1 MASTEFVDPYLDPAT
16 GILRN
21 KLGATDQIALDQAEG
36 DLVFLRLTKLMSE
49 GVPAPR
55 GDLDEMRQIH
65 RTLFQDVYDW
75 AGDIRTVDIRK
86 PGANAQPFLAVSKID
101 LASSYVQGELAD
113 EKMLV
118 GLDREAF
125 IGRISHY
132 YDQFNY
138 MHPFREGNGRT
149 QRVLISRIAH
159 HAGWDLDWRQVSGD
173 ENDAASRAGA
183 EAFDLEPLRDM
194 FDKIVTGPSNVTE
207 QTDGVDRA
215 LSAFGHRSPR
225 STGGEGREGS
235 AAEGHRR
242 RRSTEP
248 DLGR

>member
-49 GVPAPR
+49 GVSAPR
-55 GDLDEMRQIH
+55 GDLDEIREIH

-86 PGANAQPFLAVSKID
+86 PGADAQPFLAVSKIE
-101 LASSYVQGELAD
+101 LASSYIQGELAD
-113 EKMLV
+113 EKMLL
-118 GLDREAF
+118 GLDRDAF

-159 HAGWDLDWRQVSGD
+159 HAGWELDWRQVSGE

-183 EAFDLEPLRDM
+183 EAFDLQPLHRM
-194 FDKIVTGPSNVTE
+194 FDKIVIGPAASTE
-207 QTDGVDRA
+207 TQEGAERA
-215 LSAFGHRSPR
+215 RSAFGHRAGRPLTPDASAEPKSP
-225 STGGEGREGS
+225 STKS
-235 AAEGHRR
+235 
-242 RRSTEP
+242 P
-248 DLGR
+248 DPSCER